1 MFKYNADHKTG
12 LKCSMSFI
20 DPKLN
25 LTSKMKNILL
35 LAILIFTSTIMMAQN
50 KDPWSVYMTPSEVHT
65 RLSNFTGS
73 FTMEIT
79 MSMGEGKEPAVITIN
94 SEHRMLLG
102 GRFLEMKQQGNM
114 MGMDYQS
121 IMTFGFNTID
131 RQMALTT
138 ITNMG
143 TGTLSLFGEW
153 DEKTKTAHLFGQLT
167 NPVTEGIIK
176 VRQKVTFPD
185 DNTIL
190 IESYDT
196 EGDKPEKKT
205 VQYRLVRNK

>member
-1 MFKYNADHKTG
+1 
-12 LKCSMSFI
+12 
-20 DPKLN
+20 
-25 LTSKMKNILL
+25 MKILL
-35 LAILIFTSTIMMAQN
+35 LLTIVILNANFMNAQDKN
-50 KDPWSVYMTPSEVHT
+50 PWGVYMTPSEVHAL
-65 RLSNFTGS
+65 LSKYTGS
-73 FTMEIT
+73 FKMEIT
-79 MSMGEGKEPAVITIN
+79 MSMGSGKESTIITVN
-94 SEHRMLLG
+94 SEHTMLLG
-102 GRFLEMKQQGNM
+102 ERFLEMKQQGTM

-121 IMTFGFNTID
+121 IMTIGFNNID
-131 RQMALTT
+131 RKMSLTT

-153 DEKTKTAHLFGQLT
+153 DEKTKTANLFGQLT

-176 VRQKVTFPD
+176 VRQTLTFID

-205 VQYRLVRNK
+205 VQYRLIRSK

>member
-1 MFKYNADHKTG
+1 
-12 LKCSMSFI
+12 
-20 DPKLN
+20 
-25 LTSKMKNILL
+25 MKNLL
-35 LAILIFTSTIMMAQN
+35 LFTILIFNSNFMKAQN

-65 RLSNFTGS
+65 LLSEYTGS
-73 FTMEIT
+73 FKMEIT
-79 MSMGEGKEPAVITIN
+79 MSMGTGKEPTIITVN
-94 SEHRMLLG
+94 SEHKMLLG
-102 GRFLEMKQQGNM
+102 GRFLEMKQEGSM

-121 IMTFGFNTID
+121 IMTIGFNNID
-131 RQMALTT
+131 KKMSLTT

-153 DEKTKTAHLFGQLT
+153 DEKAKTANLLGQLT
-167 NPVTEGIIK
+167 NPVSKDIIK
-176 VRQKVTFPD
+176 VRQTVTFID

-205 VQYRLVRNK
+205 VQYKLIRNK